1 MAVSGGKTL
10 LLGDKPKAMD
20 LKQWHPSQGFPIYAE
35 GIGR

>member
-1 MAVSGGKTL
+1 MAASGGKML
-10 LLGDKPKAMD
+10 LLGNKPKAMD